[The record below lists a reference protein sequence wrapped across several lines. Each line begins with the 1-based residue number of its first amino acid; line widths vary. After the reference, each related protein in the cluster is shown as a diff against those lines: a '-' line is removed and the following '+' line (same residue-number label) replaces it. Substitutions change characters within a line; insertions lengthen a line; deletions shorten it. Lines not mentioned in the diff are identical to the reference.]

1 MTDII
6 DTLAGTATGSPLEA
20 LRLRRPVTRDNA
32 EKTYRALFQPVNVDD
47 VSLAERFAVALFV
60 AVLHADTASTEH
72 YGALLTGQPDGERL
86 LATVLA
92 AAEAGVTK
100 GPYGAYPDGPLSV
113 ENKAGLQYA
122 VASAQR
128 DAIGARLAAALDH
141 AHLLVFRPRE
151 ASPEALAAL
160 AAAGWS
166 STGIVT
172 LSQLVAF
179 LSFQI
184 RVVAGL
190 KVLSAA

>member
-47 VSLAERFAVALFV
+47 VSLAERFAVASFV

-86 LATVLA
+86 LAAVLA

-113 ENKAGLQYA
+113 ENKPGLQYA

-166 STGIVT
+166 TTGIVT